1 MNDNAKYPKFFRF
14 LHWITFIL
22 IVLLFISGLKL
33 ENYTFNE
40 ENFMKFKRHALM
52 GVGVLILT
60 LIRWGYKFKNRD
72 RFPQEFQYYNPTH
85 KKLVNGIHFIMYVL
99 MIIAPAIGFYSIYQ
113 TGALAYDFGGPFPEG
128 AKISHDITEIHEF
141 LVFTLGAL
149 IIGHVGGVIM
159 YKLKTGKNLIKR
171 MI

>member
-1 MNDNAKYPKFFRF
+1 MNETAKYPKFFRF

-22 IVLLFISGLKL
+22 IVLLFISGLGL
-33 ENYTFNE
+33 EEYTFNE
-40 ENFMKFKRHALM
+40 ENFFRYKRHALM
-52 GVGVLILT
+52 GVSVLFIT
-60 LIRWGYKFKNRD
+60 LIRWVYKYKNRD
-72 RFPQEFQYYNPTH
+72 RFPQDIHYYSPMH
-85 KKLVNGIHFIMYVL
+85 KKIVNGIHFLMYVL
-99 MIIAPAIGFYSIYQ
+99 MILAPAVGFYAIYQ

-128 AKISHDITEIHEF
+128 AEINHDIIEIHEF

-149 IIGHVGGVIM
+149 ILAHVGGVIM